1 MGCAMVEE
9 AYLPIAFDSQIE
21 EDNLKRIDFMG
32 VPAERLEGGE
42 YRVSENSENF
52 LNDCVAKGL
61 FKANRTL
68 SQYSFES
75 LKIWL
80 YDTNKPRNSQ
90 GYPLPEEDK
99 IAFKLSSHLEASELK
114 CISVVDVG
122 LSGNQHKLWKN
133 GCEELLKPMF
143 SRFIAP
149 PDPPDVLK
157 DFLAMRFGARLSTRL
172 DLYLS
177 MRKNIFFDSLI
188 VEAK

>member
-21 EDNLKRIDFMG
+21 EDNLKRIDFLG

-80 YDTNKPRNSQ
+80 YDTNKHRNSQ
-90 GYPLPEEDK
+90 GYPLPEVDK
-99 IAFKLSSHLEASELK
+99 IAIKLSSYLEASVLK
-114 CISVVDVG
+114 CISVVEFGV
-122 LSGNQHKLWKN
+122 SGN
-133 GCEELLKPMF
+133 
-143 SRFIAP
+143 
-149 PDPPDVLK
+149 
-157 DFLAMRFGARLSTRL
+157 
-172 DLYLS
+172 
-177 MRKNIFFDSLI
+177 
-188 VEAK
+188 